1 MKVILLNG
9 SRREKGCTYTALSVV
24 ADTLKENGIDAEI
37 VHALPDDAIV
47 DAVAE
52 KMKPADGLVI
62 GSPVYYASANGALIS
77 LLDRVF
83 YAGSCFRCKPAW
95 ASPSGEIIS
104 FMDKLAGKAGAA
116 LTHKVGATVTSAR
129 RAGTTATLDVLNKY
143 LSYHQMV
150 SVASNY
156 WPMVHGNTPEDVK
169 KDEEGLQIMRTL
181 GRNMAWI
188 LKCIEAGKKAG
199 IEAPATEA
207 KIMTNFIR

>member
-52 KMKPADGLVI
+52 KMKTADGLVI
-62 GSPVYYASANGALIS
+62 GSPVY
-77 LLDRVF
+77 
-83 YAGSCFRCKPAW
+83 W

-143 LSYHQMV
+143 PQFFHMPLV
-150 SVASNY
+150 SGSY

>member
-37 VHALPDDAIV
+37 VHAVPDDATV

-52 KMKPADGLVI
+52 KMKAADGLVI
-62 GSPVYYASANGALIS
+62 GSPVY
-77 LLDRVF
+77 
-83 YAGSCFRCKPAW
+83 W

-104 FMDKLAGKAGAA
+104 FMDKLAGQAGAA
-116 LTHKVGATVTSAR
+116 LTHKLGAPVPSAR

-143 LSYHQMV
+143 LAYHQMV

-156 WPMVHGNTPEDVK
+156 WPMVHGNTPEEVK

-199 IEAPATEA
+199 I
-207 KIMTNFIR
+207 

>member
-37 VHALPDDAIV
+37 VHAVPDDATV

-52 KMKPADGLVI
+52 KMKAADGLVI
-62 GSPVYYASANGALIS
+62 GSPVY
-77 LLDRVF
+77 
-83 YAGSCFRCKPAW
+83 W

-116 LTHKVGATVTSAR
+116 LTHKVGATVASAR

-143 LSYHQMV
+143 LAYHQMV

-156 WPMVHGNTPEDVK
+156 WPMVHGNTPEEVRQDAEGMQTMRNLARNLLWMVQCIQAGK
-169 KDEEGLQIMRTL
+169 AAGLQPPQ
-181 GRNMAWI
+181 AES
-188 LKCIEAGKKAG
+188 EAR
-199 IEAPATEA
+199 
-207 KIMTNFIR
+207 TNFIR

>member
-24 ADTLKENGIDAEI
+24 ADTLKENGVDAEI
-37 VHALPDDAIV
+37 VHAVPDDATV
-47 DAVAE
+47 NAVAE
-52 KMKPADGLVI
+52 KLKTADGLVI
-62 GSPVYYASANGALIS
+62 GSPVY
-77 LLDRVF
+77 
-83 YAGSCFRCKPAW
+83 W

-104 FMDKLAGKAGAA
+104 FMDKLASKAGALLA
-116 LTHKVGATVTSAR
+116 HKVGATVASAR

-143 LSYHQMV
+143 LAYHQMV

-156 WPMVHGNTPEDVK
+156 WPMVHGNTPDEVK
-169 KDEEGLQIMRTL
+169 KDAEGLQIMRIL

-199 IEAPATEA
+199 IDAPETEA
-207 KIMTNFIR
+207 KVMTNFIR

>member
-37 VHALPDDAIV
+37 IHAVPDTATV
-47 DAVAE
+47 NAVAE
-52 KMKPADGLVI
+52 KMKTADGLVI
-62 GSPVYYASANGALIS
+62 GSPVY
-77 LLDRVF
+77 
-83 YAGSCFRCKPAW
+83 W
-95 ASPSGEIIS
+95 ASPSGEIVS
-104 FMDKLAGKAGAA
+104 FMDQLAGKAGAA
-116 LTHKVGATVTSAR
+116 LVHKVGATVASAR

-143 LSYHQMV
+143 LAYHQMV

-156 WPMVHGNTPEDVK
+156 WPMVHGNAP
-169 KDEEGLQIMRTL
+169 DEVRQDAEGLQIMRVL
-181 GRNMAWI
+181 GHNMAWI

-199 IEAPATEA
+199 ITAPETEA